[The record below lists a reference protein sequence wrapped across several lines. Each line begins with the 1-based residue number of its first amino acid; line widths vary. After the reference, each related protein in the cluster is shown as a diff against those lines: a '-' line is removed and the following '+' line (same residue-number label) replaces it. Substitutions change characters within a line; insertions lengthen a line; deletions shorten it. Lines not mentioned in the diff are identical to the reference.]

1 MSVEQVFPDG
11 ASFTKTAIL
20 SAAAPDVLPST
31 TLATKY
37 VGSSGVGPCDLS
49 GGTVLYNAHTGH
61 EGTRQRGSSD
71 FESYYETKLTL
82 LERTAGKRTLTAE
95 HREAEAS
102 GPFELAFRFDGETRT
117 LRIDADEDELA
128 RKVRE
133 HLEQHPDASANSV
146 IEATGGNRTK
156 VLELVKQLRP
166 DVGSDPLE
174 PPGTTQPGRGGTVVP
189 GWASMRPPEP
199 PRLTRLSRWFRLTG
213 TTPNQACPPTAHTTC
228 HGWPVTASVGASFV
242 SRPRSRAR
250 SSRDRRRR
258 RQSRR
263 RDPRGVP

>member
-174 PPGTTQPGRGGTVVP
+174 PPGTTPTDPTLKVVP
-189 GWASMRPPEP
+189 AGGNHPEQGVSADCSHEMSWLARDGLRRCVICEP
-199 PRLTRLSRWFRLTG
+199 PAFPSEVV
-213 TTPNQACPPTAHTTC
+213 A
-228 HGWPVTASVGASFV
+228 
-242 SRPRSRAR
+242 
-250 SSRDRRRR
+250 
-258 RQSRR
+258 
-263 RDPRGVP
+263 

>member
-174 PPGTTQPGRGGTVVP
+174 PPGTTQPGQRRDGG
-189 GWASMRPPEP
+189 
-199 PRLTRLSRWFRLTG
+199 SRVGLYEAPG
-213 TTPNQACPPTAHTTC
+213 TTPTDPTLKVVPTDGNHPESGMSADCSHDMPWLARDGLRRCVICEPPAF
-228 HGWPVTASVGASFV
+228 PSEVVA
-242 SRPRSRAR
+242 
-250 SSRDRRRR
+250 
-258 RQSRR
+258 
-263 RDPRGVP
+263 